1 MRALKSILCKLD
13 LSLISVHDI
22 VQEKM
27 LFVYLLEWF
36 NFPEV
41 PMKEE
46 ALELLL
52 TLSKVDKKY
61 TDNRCNARRINQEL

>member
-61 TDNRCNARRINQEL
+61 TDNRCNAR

>member
-1 MRALKSILCKLD
+1 MEIRVRALKSILCKLD

-61 TDNRCNARRINQEL
+61 TDNRCNTR